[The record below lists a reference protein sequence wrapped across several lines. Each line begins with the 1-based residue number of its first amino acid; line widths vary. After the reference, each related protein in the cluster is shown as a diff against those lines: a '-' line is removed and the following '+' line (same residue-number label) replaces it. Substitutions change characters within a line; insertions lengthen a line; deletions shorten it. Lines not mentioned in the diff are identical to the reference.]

1 MDDRAKEVDLMATD
15 ETSRRTFL
23 ARTTMTALLLSS
35 PWFAHAFPRR
45 EGEQV
50 LPFVDQPT
58 APPREGFNLL
68 KWEELDA
75 WITPNPK
82 FFRVSHYNEPVIAE
96 AGWGVDVEGL
106 VERPARYTLADLK
119 ARPRAEVT
127 FTVECGGNHGLPW
140 LIGAIGNARWTGTA
154 LAPILQAAGIR
165 KDATEVVFVGADEGV
180 ETVRDMKL
188 KQNFARSMSVEDAM
202 SPANMLCYE
211 MNGAPLPTPHG
222 FPARLIAPGWYG
234 VANVKW
240 LKRIEVRNTR
250 FMGRF
255 MARDYVTI
263 REEER
268 DGQTVAVETSVGRAR
283 LKSAPAKVTRK
294 DGSYRIYGAAWGGA
308 VDKVEVAI
316 DGGTWRPATID
327 PTYSAPYAWKLW
339 TIDWPSPTAGEHT
352 ITSRAIDQQGAVQA
366 APTDPVIARKRTY
379 WESSGWV
386 TRKVRVS

>member
-1 MDDRAKEVDLMATD
+1 MDTDL
-15 ETSRRTFL
+15 SRR
-23 ARTTMTALLLSS
+23 MLLGHSVATIAMLISS
-35 PWFAHAFPRR
+35 PLFAHAFPRR

-68 KWEELDA
+68 KWEELDS

-82 FFRVSHYNEPVIAE
+82 FFRVSHYNEPQIAE
-96 AGWGVDVEGL
+96 TGWQLEIEGL
-106 VERPARYTLADLK
+106 VERPARITLAELK

-140 LIGAIGNARWTGTA
+140 LIGAIGNARWTGTP
-154 LAPILQAAGIR
+154 LAPILQSAGIR
-165 KDATEVVFVGADEGV
+165 KDATEIVFGGADEGI
-180 ETVRDMKL
+180 ETIRDMKL
-188 KQNFARSMSVEDAM
+188 KQNFARSMAVEDAM
-202 SPANMLCYE
+202 SPANLLCYE
-211 MNGAPLPTPHG
+211 MNGSPLPPPHG

-263 REEER
+263 REEDRAGE
-268 DGQTVAVETSVGRAR
+268 TVAVETSVGRAR

-294 DGSYRIYGAAWGGA
+294 DGSYRIYGVAWGGP
-308 VDKVEVAI
+308 VDKVEVSI
-316 DGGTWRPATID
+316 DNGAWSAATID
-327 PTYSAPYAWKLW
+327 PTYDAPYAWKLW
-339 TIDWPSPTAGEHT
+339 TINWPNPVSGEHT
-352 ITSRAIDQQGAVQA
+352 ITSRAIDREGRVQA
-366 APTDPVIARKRTY
+366 APTDPIIARKKTY
-379 WESSGWV
+379 WESFGWV
-386 TRKVRVS
+386 TRRVRVS

>member
-1 MDDRAKEVDLMATD
+1 MVTDLT
-15 ETSRRTFL
+15 RRMLLSHT
-23 ARTTMTALLLSS
+23 AMTALLVSS

-50 LPFVDQPT
+50 LPFTDQPSV
-58 APPREGFNLL
+58 PPREGFNLL
-68 KWEELDA
+68 KWEELDS
-75 WITPNPK
+75 WITPTAK
-82 FFRVSHYNEPVIAE
+82 FFRVAHYDEPQIAE
-96 AGWGVDVEGL
+96 AGWQVEIEGL
-106 VERPARYTLADLK
+106 VERPARYTLADLR

-127 FTVECGGNHGLPW
+127 FTVECSGNHGLPW
-140 LIGAIGNARWTGTA
+140 FIGGIGNARWAGTP

-165 KDATEVVFVGADEGV
+165 KGATEIVFMGADEGE
-180 ETVRDMKL
+180 ETIRDMKL

-202 SPANMLCYE
+202 NPANILCYE

-268 DGQTVAVETSVGRAR
+268 PGGGTVAVETSVGRAR

-294 DGSYRIYGAAWGGA
+294 DGSYRIYGAAWGGP

-316 DGGTWRPATID
+316 DGGAWRPATID
-327 PTYSAPYAWKLW
+327 PTYNAPYAWKLW
-339 TIDWPSPTAGEHT
+339 TIDWPNPTAGEHT
-352 ITSRAIDQQGAVQA
+352 ITSRAVDKQGTVQA
-366 APTDPVIARKRTY
+366 APTDPLIARKKTY
-379 WESSGWV
+379 WESFGWV
-386 TRKVRVS
+386 TRTVRIS

>member
-1 MDDRAKEVDLMATD
+1 MGAD

-23 ARTTMTALLLSS
+23 ARTTMTAFLVSS

-68 KWEELDA
+68 KWEELDS

-96 AGWGVDVEGL
+96 TGWGVDVEGL
-106 VERPARYTLADLK
+106 VARPARYTLADLK

-140 LIGAIGNARWTGTA
+140 LIGAIGNARWGGTA

-180 ETVRDMKL
+180 ETIRDMKL

-211 MNGAPLPTPHG
+211 MNAAPLPAPHG

-283 LKSAPAKVTRK
+283 LKSAPARVSRK

-327 PTYSAPYAWKLW
+327 PTYSAPYAWRLW
-339 TIDWPSPTAGEHT
+339 AVDWPNPTAGEHA
-352 ITSRAIDQQGAVQA
+352 ITSRAIDQQGTMQA
-366 APTDPVIARKRTY
+366 SPTDPIIARKRTY
-379 WESSGWV
+379 WESFGWV
-386 TRKVRVS
+386 TRKVRVA

>member
-1 MDDRAKEVDLMATD
+1 MNTNL
-15 ETSRRTFL
+15 SRRMLLSHT
-23 ARTTMTALLLSS
+23 AMTAMLVSS

-50 LPFVDQPT
+50 LPFIDQPS

-68 KWEELDA
+68 KWEDLDS
-75 WITPNPK
+75 WITPNAK
-82 FFRVSHYNEPVIAE
+82 FFRVSHYNEPQIAE
-96 AGWGVDVEGL
+96 GGWQVEIEGL
-106 VERPARYTLADLK
+106 VERPARYTLADLR
-119 ARPRAEVT
+119 ARQRAEVT

-140 LIGAIGNARWTGTA
+140 LIGAIGNARWSGTP

-165 KDATEVVFVGADEGV
+165 KDATEIVFVGADEGV
-180 ETVRDMKL
+180 ETIRDMKL
-188 KQNFARSMSVEDAM
+188 KQSFSRSMSVEDAM
-202 SPANMLCYE
+202 SPANLLCYE

-263 REEER
+263 REEDR
-268 DGQTVAVETSVGRAR
+268 PGGTVAVETSVGRAR

-294 DGSYRIYGAAWGGA
+294 DGSYRIYGAAWGGP

-316 DGGTWRPATID
+316 DSGAWRSATID
-327 PTYSAPYAWKLW
+327 PTYNAPYAWKLW
-339 TIDWPSPTAGEHT
+339 TIDWPSPAVGEHT
-352 ITSRAIDQQGAVQA
+352 VTSRAIDQQGNAQA
-366 APTDPVIARKRTY
+366 APTDPIIATKKTY
-379 WESSGWV
+379 WESFGWV
-386 TRKVRVS
+386 TRKVRIS

>member
-1 MDDRAKEVDLMATD
+1 MDTEL
-15 ETSRRTFL
+15 SRRTL
-23 ARTTMTALLLSS
+23 LGRTVAVTAMLISS

-50 LPFVDQPT
+50 LPFIDQPS

-68 KWEELDA
+68 KWEELDS

-82 FFRVSHYNEPVIAE
+82 FFRVSHYNEPQVAE
-96 AGWGVDVEGL
+96 AGWQVEIEGL

-140 LIGAIGNARWTGTA
+140 LVGAIGNARWAGTP
-154 LAPILQAAGIR
+154 LAPVLQAAGIR
-165 KDATEVVFVGADEGV
+165 KDATEIVFVGADEGV
-180 ETVRDMKL
+180 ETIRDMKL

-202 SPANMLCYE
+202 SPANLLCYE

-263 REEER
+263 REEDRQGE
-268 DGQTVAVETSVGRAR
+268 TVAVETSVGRAR

-294 DGSYRIYGAAWGGA
+294 DGSYRIYGAAWGGP

-316 DGGTWRPATID
+316 DSGVWRPATID
-327 PTYSAPYAWKLW
+327 PTYDAPYAWKLW
-339 TIDWPSPTAGEHT
+339 TIDWPTPAAGEHT
-352 ITSRAIDQQGAVQA
+352 ITSRAIDQHGTVQA
-366 APTDPVIARKRTY
+366 APTDPIIARKKTY

>member
-1 MDDRAKEVDLMATD
+1 MA
-15 ETSRRTFL
+15 
-23 ARTTMTALLLSS
+23 
-35 PWFAHAFPRR
+35 
-45 EGEQV
+45 G
-50 LPFVDQPT
+50 
-58 APPREGFNLL
+58 
-68 KWEELDA
+68 
-75 WITPNPK
+75 
-82 FFRVSHYNEPVIAE
+82 
-96 AGWGVDVEGL
+96 
-106 VERPARYTLADLK
+106 
-119 ARPRAEVT
+119 
-127 FTVECGGNHGLPW
+127 
-140 LIGAIGNARWTGTA
+140 

-165 KDATEVVFVGADEGV
+165 KDATEIVFVGADEGV
-180 ETVRDMKL
+180 ETIRDMKL

-202 SPANMLCYE
+202 SPANLLCYE

-263 REEER
+263 REEDRQGE
-268 DGQTVAVETSVGRAR
+268 TVAVETSVGRAR

-294 DGSYRIYGAAWGGA
+294 DGSYRIYGAAWGGP

-316 DGGTWRPATID
+316 DSGVWRPATID
-327 PTYSAPYAWKLW
+327 PTYDAPYAWKLW
-339 TIDWPSPTAGEHT
+339 TIDWPTPAAGEHT
-352 ITSRAIDQQGAVQA
+352 ITSRAIDQHGTVQA
-366 APTDPVIARKRTY
+366 APTDPIIARKKTY

>member
-1 MDDRAKEVDLMATD
+1 
-15 ETSRRTFL
+15 
-23 ARTTMTALLLSS
+23 
-35 PWFAHAFPRR
+35 
-45 EGEQV
+45 
-50 LPFVDQPT
+50 
-58 APPREGFNLL
+58 
-68 KWEELDA
+68 
-75 WITPNPK
+75 
-82 FFRVSHYNEPVIAE
+82 
-96 AGWGVDVEGL
+96 
-106 VERPARYTLADLK
+106 
-119 ARPRAEVT
+119 
-127 FTVECGGNHGLPW
+127 
-140 LIGAIGNARWTGTA
+140 
-154 LAPILQAAGIR
+154 
-165 KDATEVVFVGADEGV
+165 
-180 ETVRDMKL
+180 
-188 KQNFARSMSVEDAM
+188 MSVEDAM

-308 VDKVEVAI
+308 VDRVEVAI
-316 DGGTWRPATID
+316 DGGTWRPATVD
-327 PTYSAPYAWKLW
+327 PTYNAPYAWKLW

-366 APTDPVIARKRTY
+366 APTDPVIARKKTY

>member
-1 MDDRAKEVDLMATD
+1 MVTDLT
-15 ETSRRTFL
+15 RRMLLSHT
-23 ARTTMTALLLSS
+23 AMTALLVSS

-50 LPFVDQPT
+50 LPFTDQPSV
-58 APPREGFNLL
+58 PPREGFNLL
-68 KWEELDA
+68 KWEELDS
-75 WITPNPK
+75 WITPTAK
-82 FFRVSHYNEPVIAE
+82 FFRVAHYDEPQIAE
-96 AGWGVDVEGL
+96 AGWQVEIEGL
-106 VERPARYTLADLK
+106 VERPARYTLADLR

-127 FTVECGGNHGLPW
+127 FTVECSGNHGLPW
-140 LIGAIGNARWTGTA
+140 FIGGIGNARWAGTP

-165 KDATEVVFVGADEGV
+165 KGATEIVFTGADEGE
-180 ETVRDMKL
+180 ETIRDMKL

-202 SPANMLCYE
+202 NPANILCYE

-234 VANVKW
+234 VASVKW

-268 DGQTVAVETSVGRAR
+268 PGGGTVAVETSVGRAR

-294 DGSYRIYGAAWGGA
+294 DGSYRIYGAAWGGP

-316 DGGTWRPATID
+316 DGGAWRPATID
-327 PTYSAPYAWKLW
+327 PTYNAPYAWKLW
-339 TIDWPSPTAGEHT
+339 TIDWPNPTAGEHT
-352 ITSRAIDQQGAVQA
+352 ITSRAVDKQGTVQA
-366 APTDPVIARKRTY
+366 APTDPLIARKKTY
-379 WESSGWV
+379 WESFGWV
-386 TRKVRVS
+386 TRTVRIS

>member
-1 MDDRAKEVDLMATD
+1 MDHRDKEAPLMEAD
-15 ETSRRTFL
+15 QTSRRTFL
-23 ARTTMTALLLSS
+23 TRTTMTALLVSS

-50 LPFVDQPT
+50 LPFIDQPT

-68 KWEELDA
+68 KWEELDS

-96 AGWGVDVEGL
+96 TGWGVDIEGL

-165 KDATEVVFVGADEGV
+165 KDATEIVFVGADEGV
-180 ETVRDMKL
+180 ETIRDMKL

-202 SPANMLCYE
+202 SPANMVCYE

-316 DGGTWRPATID
+316 DGGTWRPTTID
-327 PTYSAPYAWKLW
+327 PTYNAPYAWKLW
-339 TIDWPSPTAGEHT
+339 AIDWPNPTAGEHT
-352 ITSRAIDQQGAVQA
+352 ITSRAIDQQGTVQA
-366 APTDPVIARKRTY
+366 APTDPLIARKKTY
-379 WESSGWV
+379 WESFGWV